1 MAGQTINNNRFF
13 IQFSYVAKIPMLI
26 IKSMGMANTIINSA
40 FTIFFI
46 SPPAL
51 NDNLQGFTPVIDPTT
66 GKIIGYKT
74 AIGGADTVFPFS
86 GTAKPLKILGAVSL
100 NGINGNN
107 SSYAASNAID
117 GNTETCY
124 LCNSDSG
131 LQIVFTLDSEYIIKE
146 VRVLASN
153 AGSGQSAVSTVNVFG
168 SKDNSAFI
176 KIASAICQNF
186 SAASMKNVAL
196 SVIPVASD
204 ESYKF
209 IKLTKDGAYTGFCE
223 VEIMG

>member
-1 MAGQTINNNRFF
+1 
-13 IQFSYVAKIPMLI
+13 
-26 IKSMGMANTIINSA
+26 MGYILVS
-40 FTIFFI
+40 
-46 SPPAL
+46 AL